1 MLTRSSSRCAT
12 HRERACELRPDR
24 SGVKKE
30 ETAQPPQRPEPTSD
44 QLLAFREEFP
54 ILAKT
59 TYLVSNSLGPMPR
72 TVPEKLA
79 EYARDW
85 GELGVMAWNRG
96 WWEQPVEV
104 GNEIAPLINAGNGE
118 IVMMP
123 NVTIAQTAV
132 LSAIDFPKERDTVVM
147 TELDF
152 PSVRYAYAE
161 MAQRLGAR
169 VVVVRSDD
177 GLTIDPDKLLAAI
190 DERTRLIAVSHVLF
204 RSAYIM
210 DADVICRRAHDVGA
224 LVSLDSFHA
233 VGVVPVDVKRSK
245 TDFLTGGVLKWLC
258 GGPGACFLY
267 VSPSVRDQLKPA
279 LTGWQAHARP
289 FAFEEKMEYTAGP
302 FRWLNGTPV
311 IPALYAAAE
320 GPKIVRRAG
329 IAAIR
334 AKSVRLTSRLIEL
347 ADARG
352 YKVNAPRDPAR
363 RGGTVALDVP
373 HGYEVTQHLLSRN
386 ILVDYRVG
394 AGIRIAPH
402 FFTSE
407 EELELAVSEIETA
420 LESGS
425 WQRFSEKI
433 AVVT

>member
-1 MLTRSSSRCAT
+1 MSQGRQRLT
-12 HRERACELRPDR
+12 
-24 SGVKKE
+24 VKS
-30 ETAQPPQRPEPTSD
+30 AQGQQRDP
-44 QLLAFREEFP
+44 LLAFREEFP
-54 ILAKT
+54 ILEKT

-85 GELGVMAWNRG
+85 GELGVKAWNRG
-96 WWEQPVEV
+96 WWELPVEV
-104 GNEIAPLINAGNGE
+104 GNEIAPLINAGDGE

-132 LSAIDFPKERDTVVM
+132 LSSIDFTKERDTVVM

-152 PSVRYAYAE
+152 PSVRYAYSE

-177 GLTIDPDKLLAAI
+177 GLTIDRDRLLAAI
-190 DERTRLIAVSHVLF
+190 DERTRLVAVSHVLF
-204 RSAYIM
+204 RSAYLM
-210 DADVICRRAHDVGA
+210 DADAICSRAHEVGA

-233 VGVVPVDVKRSK
+233 VGIVPVDVKRSK
-245 TDFLTGGVLKWLC
+245 ADFLTGGVLKWLC

-267 VSPSVRDQLKPA
+267 VSPTVRDQLKPA
-279 LTGWQAHARP
+279 LTGWQAHSRP
-289 FAFEEKMEYTAGP
+289 FAFEDSMEYTTGA

-320 GPKIVRRAG
+320 GPKILRRAG
-329 IAAIR
+329 VAAIR
-334 AKSVRLTSRLIEL
+334 EKSVRLTSRLIEL

-352 YKVNAPRDPAR
+352 YTVNAPRDPAR
-363 RGGTVALDVP
+363 RGGTVAIDVP

-402 FFTSE
+402 FFTRE
-407 EELELAVSEIETA
+407 DELDEAVSEIDKA

>member
-1 MLTRSSSRCAT
+1 MNSSQ
-12 HRERACELRPDR
+12 
-24 SGVKKE
+24 G
-30 ETAQPPQRPEPTSD
+30 QQRDP
-44 QLLAFREEFP
+44 LLAFREEFP
-54 ILAKT
+54 ILEKT

-85 GELGVMAWNRG
+85 GDLGVKAWNRG
-96 WWEQPVEV
+96 WWEMPVDV
-104 GNEIAPLINAGNGE
+104 GNEIAPLINAGEGE
-118 IVMMP
+118 IVMLP

-132 LSAIDFPKERDTVVM
+132 LSAIDFTKERDTVVM

-152 PSVRYAYAE
+152 PSVRYAFSE

-177 GLTIDPDKLLAAI
+177 GMTIDRDRLLAAI
-190 DERTRLIAVSHVLF
+190 DERTRLVAVSHVLF
-204 RSAYIM
+204 RSAFLM
-210 DADVICRRAHDVGA
+210 DADAICARAQEVGA

-233 VGVVPVDVKRSK
+233 VGIVPVDVKRSK
-245 TDFLTGGVLKWLC
+245 PDFLTGGVLKWLC

-267 VSPSVRDQLKPA
+267 VSAAVRDQLKPA
-279 LTGWQAHARP
+279 LTGWQAHSRP
-289 FAFEEKMEYTAGP
+289 FAFEDSMEYTTGA

-320 GPKIVRRAG
+320 GPKILRRATV
-329 IAAIR
+329 AAIR
-334 AKSVRLTSRLIEL
+334 EKSTRLTTRLIEL

-352 YKVNAPRDPAR
+352 YTVNAPRNPAQ
-363 RGGTVALDVP
+363 RGGTVAIDVP

-402 FFTSE
+402 FFTRE
-407 EELELAVSEIETA
+407 DELDEAVSEIDKA

-425 WQRFSEKI
+425 WQRFSEKKV

>member
-1 MLTRSSSRCAT
+1 MKKQESRSSD
-12 HRERACELRPDR
+12 P
-24 SGVKKE
+24 
-30 ETAQPPQRPEPTSD
+30 
-44 QLLAFREEFP
+44 LLAFREEFP
-54 ILAKT
+54 ILANT

-79 EYARDW
+79 EYGRDW
-85 GELGVMAWNRG
+85 GDLGVKAWNRG
-96 WWEQPVEV
+96 WWEMPVEV
-104 GNEIAPLINAGNGE
+104 GNEIAPLINASDGE
-118 IVMMP
+118 VVMMP

-132 LSAIDFPKERDTVVM
+132 LSALDFPPERDTVVM

-152 PSVRYAYAE
+152 PSVRYAVAE

-169 VVVVRSDD
+169 VVVVPSDD
-177 GLTIDPDKLLAAI
+177 GITIDQEKLLAAI
-190 DERTRLIAVSHVLF
+190 DERTRLVAVSHVLF
-204 RSAYIM
+204 RSAYLM
-210 DADVICRRAHDVGA
+210 DANAICKRAHEVGA

-233 VGVVPVDVKRSK
+233 VGIVPVDVKRSK
-245 TDFLTGGVLKWLC
+245 VDFLTGGVLKWLC

-267 VSPSVRDQLKPA
+267 ISTAVRDRLKPA

-289 FAFEEKMEYTAGP
+289 FAFEDTMEFTSGA

-320 GPKIVRRAG
+320 GPKILRRAG
-329 IAAIR
+329 VPAIR
-334 AKSVRLTSRLIEL
+334 EKSIRLTSRLIEL
-347 ADARG
+347 ADQRG
-352 YKVNAPRDPAR
+352 FQVNAPRDPAQ
-363 RGGTVALDVP
+363 RGGTVAVDVP

-402 FFTSE
+402 FFTKE
-407 EELELAVSEIETA
+407 DELEEAIHEIDQA
-420 LESGS
+420 IESGS
-425 WQRFSEKI
+425 WRRFTEKI

>member
-1 MLTRSSSRCAT
+1 M
-12 HRERACELRPDR
+12 
-24 SGVKKE
+24 KKE
-30 ETAQPPQRPEPTSD
+30 NSPALDP
-44 QLLAFREEFP
+44 LLAFREEFP
-54 ILAKT
+54 ILEKT

-85 GELGVMAWNRG
+85 GELGVKAWNRG
-96 WWEQPVEV
+96 WWEMPVDV
-104 GNEIAPLINAGNGE
+104 GNQIAPLVNAGDGE

-132 LSAIDFPKERDTVVM
+132 LSAIDFPRDRDTVVM

-161 MAQRLGAR
+161 MAERLGAR
-169 VVVVRSDD
+169 VVVVPSDD
-177 GLTIDPDKLLAAI
+177 GITIDQQRLLAAI
-190 DERTRLIAVSHVLF
+190 DERTRLVAVSHVLF
-204 RSAYIM
+204 RSAYLM
-210 DADVICRRAHDVGA
+210 DADAICKRAHEFGA

-233 VGVVPVDVKRSK
+233 VGIVPVDVKRSK
-245 TDFLTGGVLKWLC
+245 VDFLTGGVLKWLC

-267 VSPSVRDQLKPA
+267 VSPVVRDRLKPA

-289 FAFEEKMEYTAGP
+289 FAFEESMEYTTGA

-320 GPKIVRRAG
+320 GPKILRRAG
-329 IAAIR
+329 VPAIR
-334 AKSVRLTSRLIEL
+334 EKSLRLTSRLIEL
-347 ADARG
+347 ADERG
-352 YKVNAPRDPAR
+352 FPVNAPRDPAQ

-373 HGYEVTQHLLSRN
+373 HGYEVTQHLLSQN

-402 FFTSE
+402 FFTRE
-407 EELELAVSEIETA
+407 DELEEAIYEIDQS
-420 LESGS
+420 LESGN
-425 WQRFSEKI
+425 WRRFTEKI

>member
-1 MLTRSSSRCAT
+1 MN
-12 HRERACELRPDR
+12 P
-24 SGVKKE
+24 GKG
-30 ETAQPPQRPEPTSD
+30 PQLDP
-44 QLLAFREEFP
+44 LLALREEFP
-54 ILAKT
+54 ILEKT
-59 TYLVSNSLGPMPR
+59 NYLVSNSLGPMPR

-85 GELGVMAWNRG
+85 GELGVKAWTRG
-96 WWEQPVEV
+96 WWEKPIDV
-104 GNEIAPLINAGNGE
+104 GNEIAPLINAGDGE
-118 IVMMP
+118 VVMMP

-161 MAQRLGAR
+161 MAERFGAR
-169 VVVVRSDD
+169 VVVVRSED
-177 GLTIDPDKLLAAI
+177 GLTIDRDKLLAAI
-190 DERTRLIAVSHVLF
+190 DERTRIVAVSHVLF
-204 RSAYIM
+204 RSAFLM
-210 DADVICRRAHDVGA
+210 DADAICRRAHEMGA

-233 VGVVPVDVKRSK
+233 VGIVPVDVKRSNV
-245 TDFLTGGVLKWLC
+245 DFLTGGVLKWLC

-267 VSPSVRDQLKPA
+267 VSPNVRDRLKPA
-279 LTGWQAHARP
+279 LTGWQAHSRP
-289 FAFEEKMEYTAGP
+289 FAFEETMEYTSGA

-320 GPKIVRRAG
+320 GPRILRRAG
-329 IAAIR
+329 IDAIR
-334 AKSVRLTSRLIEL
+334 EKSLLLTSRLIEL

-352 YKVNAPRDPAR
+352 YTVNAPRHPAE
-363 RGGTVALDVP
+363 RGGTVAVDVP
-373 HGYEVTQHLLSRN
+373 HAYEVTQHLLSQN

-402 FFTSE
+402 FFTRE
-407 EELELAVSEIETA
+407 EELDEAVHEISA
-420 LESGS
+420 SVESGS
-425 WQRFSEKI
+425 WQRYSEKI

>member
-1 MLTRSSSRCAT
+1 M
-12 HRERACELRPDR
+12 
-24 SGVKKE
+24 KKE
-30 ETAQPPQRPEPTSD
+30 KSGSPDP
-44 QLLAFREEFP
+44 LLAFREEFP
-54 ILAKT
+54 ILEKT

-85 GELGVMAWNRG
+85 GDLGVKAWNRG
-96 WWEQPVEV
+96 WWEMPVEV
-104 GNEIAPLINAGNGE
+104 GNEIAPLINAGDGE

-132 LSAIDFPKERDTVVM
+132 LSAIDFPRERDTVVM

-152 PSVRYAYAE
+152 PSVRYAFAE

-169 VVVVRSDD
+169 VVVVKSDD
-177 GLTIDPDKLLAAI
+177 GISIDQERLLAAI
-190 DERTRLIAVSHVLF
+190 DERTRLVAVSHVLF
-204 RSAYIM
+204 RSAYLM
-210 DADVICRRAHDVGA
+210 DADAICKRAHEVGA

-233 VGVVPVDVKRSK
+233 VGIVPVDVKRSK
-245 TDFLTGGVLKWLC
+245 VDFLTGGVLKWLC

-267 VSPSVRDQLKPA
+267 ISSVLRDRLKPA

-289 FAFEEKMEYTAGP
+289 FAFEEMMEFTTGA

-320 GPKIVRRAG
+320 GPRILRRAG
-329 IAAIR
+329 VPAIR
-334 AKSVRLTSRLIEL
+334 EKSIRLTSRLIAL
-347 ADARG
+347 ADERG
-352 YKVNAPRDPAR
+352 FQVNAPRDPAQ

-402 FFTSE
+402 FFTKE
-407 EELELAVSEIETA
+407 DELEEAIFEIDQS
-420 LESGS
+420 LKSGS
-425 WQRFSEKI
+425 WQRFTERVE
-433 AVVT
+433 VVT

>member
-1 MLTRSSSRCAT
+1 MM
-12 HRERACELRPDR
+12 
-24 SGVKKE
+24 
-30 ETAQPPQRPEPTSD
+30 QRDP
-44 QLLAFREEFP
+44 LLAFREEFP
-54 ILAKT
+54 ILENT

-72 TVPEKLA
+72 SVPEKLA
-79 EYARDW
+79 EYGRDW
-85 GELGVMAWNRG
+85 GELGVKAWNRG
-96 WWEQPVEV
+96 WWELPVSV
-104 GNEIAPLINAGNGE
+104 GDEIAPLINAGSGE
-118 IVMMP
+118 VVMMP

-132 LSAIDFPKERDTVVM
+132 LSAIDFTTGRDTVVM

-152 PSVRYAYAE
+152 PSVRYAYAA
-161 MAQRLGAR
+161 MAERLGAR

-177 GLTIDPDKLLAAI
+177 GISIDTERLLSAI
-190 DERTRLIAVSHVLF
+190 DERTRLVAVSHVLF
-204 RSAYIM
+204 RSAYLM
-210 DADVICRRAHDVGA
+210 DADAICRRAHEVGA

-233 VGVVPVDVKRSK
+233 VGIVPVDVNQSK

-267 VSPSVRDQLKPA
+267 VNPAVRDQLKPA

-289 FAFEEKMEYTAGP
+289 FAFEETMEFTAGP

-320 GPKIVRRAG
+320 GPRIIRRAG
-329 IAAIR
+329 MQAVR
-334 AKSVRLTSRLIEL
+334 EKSIRLTSRLIDL

-352 YKVNAPRDPAR
+352 YKVNAPRDASR
-363 RGGTVALDVP
+363 RGGTVAIDVP

-402 FFTSE
+402 FFSKQE
-407 EELELAVSEIETA
+407 EVEEAVSEIDAA

>member
-1 MLTRSSSRCAT
+1 M
-12 HRERACELRPDR
+12 
-24 SGVKKE
+24 KKE
-30 ETAQPPQRPEPTSD
+30 KSGSPDP
-44 QLLAFREEFP
+44 LLAFREEFP
-54 ILAKT
+54 ILEKT

-85 GELGVMAWNRG
+85 GDLGVKAWNRG
-96 WWEQPVEV
+96 WWEMPVEV
-104 GNEIAPLINAGNGE
+104 GNEIAPLINAGDGE

-132 LSAIDFPKERDTVVM
+132 LSAIDFPRERDTVVM

-152 PSVRYAYAE
+152 PSVRYAFAE

-169 VVVVRSDD
+169 VVVVKSDD
-177 GLTIDPDKLLAAI
+177 GISIDQERLLAAI
-190 DERTRLIAVSHVLF
+190 DERTRLVAVSHVLF
-204 RSAYIM
+204 RSAYLM
-210 DADVICRRAHDVGA
+210 DADAICKRAHEVGA

-233 VGVVPVDVKRSK
+233 VGIVPVDVKRSK
-245 TDFLTGGVLKWLC
+245 VDFLTGGVLKWLC

-267 VSPSVRDQLKPA
+267 ISSVLRDRLKPA

-289 FAFEEKMEYTAGP
+289 FAFEEMMEFTTGA

-320 GPKIVRRAG
+320 GPRILRRAG
-329 IAAIR
+329 VPAIR
-334 AKSVRLTSRLIEL
+334 EKSIRLTSRLIAL
-347 ADARG
+347 ADERG
-352 YKVNAPRDPAR
+352 FKVNAPRDPAQ

-402 FFTSE
+402 FFTKE
-407 EELELAVSEIETA
+407 DELEEAIFEIDQS

-425 WQRFSEKI
+425 WQRFTEKV